1 MKSKLLKDF
10 LSIGILSTDAFP
22 LSFSAKEGKTVP
34 KCRTIVLTDEDAY
47 LATQVLIVWLFLW
60 NVKNK
65 ADWFPVSDLRLETVF
80 FVKNLSL
87 KIDGSKAGLRYTE

>member
-1 MKSKLLKDF
+1 M
-10 LSIGILSTDAFP
+10 
-22 LSFSAKEGKTVP
+22 
-34 KCRTIVLTDEDAY
+34 
-47 LATQVLIVWLFLW
+47 WLFLW

-87 KIDGSKAGLRYTE
+87 KIDGSKAGLRYTELINKTVKEGY

>member
-47 LATQVLIVWLFLW
+47 LATQGAYSV
-60 NVKNK
+60 
-65 ADWFPVSDLRLETVF
+65 AVF
-80 FVKNLSL
+80 VECK
-87 KIDGSKAGLRYTE
+87 K